1 MKAGTVRRK
10 AQESKDVGG
19 LEGSTE
25 LCVQSL
31 GQEKSATLFSQL
43 SVR

>member
-1 MKAGTVRRK
+1 MGNEDTVKAGTVRRK

-25 LCVQSL
+25 LCVQS
-31 GQEKSATLFSQL
+31 
-43 SVR
+43 